1 MLAKALQAHH
11 RVIGVHHV
19 LLESRHRAVI
29 AVRTEQQIP
38 VQAMPF
44 RRQIRRCPISARAER
59 RGDCRQPR
67 LCEHCLFATNNSWK
81 LAGNVCCAILGRTV
95 GSINVGRTEW
105 KCFEL
110 DLTRQRLVCEKGW
123 L

>member
-38 VQAMPF
+38 VQAMPSANSSLSNF
-44 RRQIRRCPISARAER
+44 RSGGTSRRLPATEIMRAL
-59 RGDCRQPR
+59 P
-67 LCEHCLFATNNSWK
+67 
-81 LAGNVCCAILGRTV
+81 VCH
-95 GSINVGRTEW
+95 
-105 KCFEL
+105 
-110 DLTRQRLVCEKGW
+110 Q
-123 L
+123 